1 MSLILTTDN
10 IIRLTP
16 TRSMQTFFHYLQ
28 DFLFVFFDK
37 MILSI
42 LSMQIIVVYIG
53 IIMKNIYLQS
63 EKKYFY
69 YRNNY
74 LCWS

>member
-28 DFLFVFFDK
+28 AFLFVFFDK

-53 IIMKNIYLQS
+53 IIMTNIYFQS
-63 EKKYFY
+63 EKKLF
-69 YRNNY
+69 
-74 LCWS
+74 LL